1 MKQELM
7 SATSGTSVVD
17 LDGFA
22 GYTRAVEG
30 QDESAASSRVIQGEK
45 IKFIDPRWMLNEKD
59 VTGMVLTS
67 LGLRRVVNKWDLFKN
82 VPLIT
87 RILGPNEKFP
97 DFDKLN
103 LECDRSEWSQKFGK
117 DVGPWSGQHVLY
129 FLDANYNCYSW
140 PSPTSTIGSAICVE
154 EFVSQVNR
162 VRRVK
167 GADVFAVTELSH
179 TDYPTSYGL
188 KQRPYLLKIRDW
200 VKLGPGQTGDP
211 LPAPDR
217 GEITSSTSSLG
228 GAPPGAQSV
237 TPPTAAEELNDS
249 IRF

>member
-45 IKFIDPRWMLNEKD
+45 IKFIDPRWLLNEKD
-59 VTGMVLTS
+59 ITGMVLTS

-103 LECDRSEWSQKFGK
+103 LECDRS
-117 DVGPWSGQHVLY
+117 
-129 FLDANYNCYSW
+129 
-140 PSPTSTIGSAICVE
+140 
-154 EFVSQVNR
+154 
-162 VRRVK
+162 
-167 GADVFAVTELSH
+167 
-179 TDYPTSYGL
+179 
-188 KQRPYLLKIRDW
+188 
-200 VKLGPGQTGDP
+200 
-211 LPAPDR
+211 
-217 GEITSSTSSLG
+217 
-228 GAPPGAQSV
+228 
-237 TPPTAAEELNDS
+237 
-249 IRF
+249 